1 MKEYKE
7 QKLKEFEEKFIGE
20 DVDVVN
26 GDYRKEFYSTPEN
39 VSEWVSQLIDDTYT
53 KAIEDAMKICDE
65 ILKYNDDVE
74 WAKATAIIKI
84 RLQQLNVSQL
94 H

>member
-53 KAIEDAMKICDE
+53 KAIEDAIKICDE
-65 ILKYNDDVE
+65 ILKYNDDVD

-84 RLQQLNVSQL
+84 RLQQLKVNQL